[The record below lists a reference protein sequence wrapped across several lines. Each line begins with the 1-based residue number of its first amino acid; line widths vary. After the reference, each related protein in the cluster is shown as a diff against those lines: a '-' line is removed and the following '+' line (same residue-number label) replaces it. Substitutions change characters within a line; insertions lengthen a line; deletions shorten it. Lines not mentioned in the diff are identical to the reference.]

1 MNGFLDTE
9 GILHECSSWEHL
21 DKAEEI
27 VESMGVSVNNRLEA
41 EDYLQKQ
48 GWIVVRT
55 RDVYGLIGYYKD
67 KDSEERYHLTDA
79 QIDWLNKAYK
89 NMTTECRKSV
99 DEMFEWNR

>member
-27 VESMGVSVNNRLEA
+27 VESIGVSISNRLEA
-41 EDYLQKQ
+41 EKYLQKQ
-48 GWIVVRT
+48 GWVVVRT
-55 RDVYGLIGYYKD
+55 NDVYGLIGYHKN
-67 KDSEERYHLTDA
+67 KHSEERYHLTNA
-79 QIDWLNKAYK
+79 QINWLNNAYE

-99 DEMFEWNR
+99 DKLFEWNK